1 MDDVASIDASRR
13 KAVGTIG
20 WLASANLAIF
30 LLVGLWS
37 ASSNSRALEKY
48 EQSRSTAT
56 SSFVGS
62 ERCATCHAS
71 EHGDWLASQHAIA
84 MQTASDRTILGNFD
98 GDTFVKDG
106 VESTF
111 FKKDGKFW
119 IRTDGPNGK
128 LSDFEIRYTF
138 GVSPLQ
144 QYLIELPK
152 GRLQALGIAWDA
164 RPKEEGGQRW
174 FHLYPDRNLK
184 AGDPLH
190 WTGIDQNWNY
200 QCAFCHSTNVKKGYD
215 VTADAFD
222 TTWSE
227 VSIGCEACH
236 GPASRHI
243 AWAAKTGDW
252 QKFDGPGKGFA
263 ARLNERKGIVWTMTA
278 SGTAARSETRKT
290 NNEIETCATCH
301 ARRQQVSDDFAET
314 RRFLD
319 AFRPFTLEPGLYH
332 VDGQQREEVYT
343 YASFLQSRM
352 HAAGVTCSDCHN
364 PHTGKLRAS
373 GNAVCAQCHA
383 SETFDTPSHHHHTS
397 GSEGAACASCHMPTT
412 TYMVVDP
419 RHDHS
424 MRIPRPDRTSQLGTP
439 NACNQCHSDKTALW
453 ATDVIRSWY
462 PSPKPGYQSFAE
474 AFDLGDHAAPE
485 AQAALRRIA
494 EDDTLPPIARAS
506 TVARLE
512 QFPSPQTL
520 EVAIKSLRSADV
532 GVRAAAVGVI
542 AGATPEI
549 RRSHLIPLLRDDA
562 RLVRMDVARSLAGPD
577 EQHLTPDDHAYFET
591 ALKEYIEA
599 ELFNAERPESQV
611 NLANLY
617 FARGQFDQ
625 AESALLAAIM
635 IEPTFIAAPITL
647 AELRRTRGHED
658 AAEHAL
664 RLALQKNP
672 KSADLMHAL
681 GLSLVRQRRVQE
693 AVDRLVEAANL
704 APDQA
709 RFSYVAAVAIHDIGN
724 PAEALT
730 LLRAALTRH
739 PYDRNILASLALYEM
754 QAGELSEALDH
765 AELLQKLEPQNQQF
779 QQMVKAIE
787 RMKD

>member
-1 MDDVASIDASRR
+1 MPKRCRKHSAVFLFLATVAGG
-13 KAVGTIG
+13 GT
-20 WLASANLAIF
+20 
-30 LLVGLWS
+30 S
-37 ASSNSRALEKY
+37 ASLDRAATQTNPSDSNALSGKAA
-48 EQSRSTAT
+48 Q
-56 SSFVGS
+56 FVGS
-62 ERCATCHAS
+62 ASCAGCHRS
-71 EHGDWLASQHAIA
+71 EHGEWRISQHAVA
-84 MQTASDRTILGNFD
+84 MQEATANTVLGQFD
-98 GDTFVKDG
+98 GGTFRHG
-106 VESTF
+106 GMTSTF
-111 FKKDGKFW
+111 FKKDEKFW
-119 IRTDGPNGK
+119 VRTDGLDGT
-128 LSDFEIRYTF
+128 LTDFEIRYTF

-152 GRLQALGIAWDA
+152 GRLQAFGIAWDA

-184 AGDPLH
+184 ARDPLH

-200 QCAFCHSTNVKKGYD
+200 QCAFCHSTNVKKRYD

-227 VSIGCEACH
+227 ISVGCEACH

-263 ARLNERKGIVWTMTA
+263 AQLNERKGIVWTMTP

-319 AFRPFTLEPGLYH
+319 AFRPSTLEAGLYH
-332 VDGQQREEVYT
+332 VDGQQRDEVYT

-383 SETFDTPSHHHHTS
+383 SETFDTPSHHHHAS
-397 GSEGAACASCHMPTT
+397 GSKGAACASCHMPTT

-453 ATDVIRSWY
+453 ARDAIRSWY

-474 AFDLGDHAAPE
+474 AFDLGDRAAPG
-485 AQAALRRIA
+485 AQAALLRIA
-494 EDDTLPPIARAS
+494 EDDTLPPIVRAS
-506 TVARLE
+506 TLARLE
-512 QFPSPQTL
+512 QFPSPQAL
-520 EVAIKSLRSADV
+520 EVAIKSLRSTD
-532 GVRAAAVGVI
+532 AAVRVAAIGII
-542 AGATPEI
+542 AGTTSEI
-549 RRSHLIPLLRDDA
+549 RRLHLVPLLRDET
-562 RLVRMDVARSLAGPD
+562 RTVRMGAARSLAGPD
-577 EQHLTPDDHAYFET
+577 EQHLSPDDHSYFET

-611 NLANLY
+611 NLGNLY
-617 FARGQFDQ
+617 FSRGQFDQ
-625 AESALLAAIM
+625 AESALMRAITL
-635 IEPTFIAAPITL
+635 EPTFVAAPITL
-647 AELRRTRGHED
+647 AELRRARGQEE
-658 AAEHAL
+658 AAEETL

-672 KSADLMHAL
+672 KSADLIHAL
-681 GLSLVRQRRVQE
+681 GLSLVRQQRVQE
-693 AVDRLVEAANL
+693 AVDKLREAANL
-704 APDQA
+704 APHQA
-709 RFSYVAAVAIHDIGN
+709 RFSYVAAVALHDIGK
-724 PAEALT
+724 PVEALT
-730 LLRAALTRH
+730 LLRAALARH
-739 PYDRNILASLALYEM
+739 PYDRDILASLALYQM
-754 QAGELSEALDH
+754 QAGELSDALHH

-787 RMKD
+787 RIKN

>member
-1 MDDVASIDASRR
+1 MPNRFRR
-13 KAVGTIG
+13 Q
-20 WLASANLAIF
+20 LAG
-30 LLVGLWS
+30 LLVLVTVGVGS
-37 ASSNSRALEKY
+37 PASLDRAAAQTNLTDP
-48 EQSRSTAT
+48 SILSTQAVQ
-56 SSFVGS
+56 FVGS
-62 ERCATCHAS
+62 ATCAGCHRR
-71 EHGDWLASQHAIA
+71 EHGEWRNSQHAVA
-84 MQTASDRTILGNFD
+84 MQEATANTVLGQFDDRTFREG
-98 GDTFVKDG
+98 G
-106 VESTF
+106 VTSTF
-111 FKKDGKFW
+111 FKRNEKFW
-119 IRTDGPNGK
+119 VRTDGPDGR
-128 LSDFEIRYTF
+128 LADFEIRYTF

-227 VSIGCEACH
+227 ISIGCEACH
-236 GPASRHI
+236 GPASRHV
-243 AWAAKTGDW
+243 AWAAKTGDG
-252 QKFDGPGKGFA
+252 QKSDGPGKGFA
-263 ARLNERKGIVWTMTA
+263 ARLNERKGIVWTMTP

-319 AFRPFTLEPGLYH
+319 AFRPSTIEPDLYH
-332 VDGQQREEVYT
+332 VDGQQRDEVYT

-383 SETFDTPSHHHHTS
+383 SETFDTPSHHHHKS

-453 ATDVIRSWY
+453 ARDAIRSWY

-474 AFDLGDHAAPE
+474 AFDLGDRSAPG
-485 AQAALRRIA
+485 AQDALMRIA
-494 EDDTLPPIARAS
+494 EDDSLPPIARAS
-506 TVARLE
+506 TIARLD
-512 QFPSPQTL
+512 QFPSPQAL
-520 EVAIKSLRSADV
+520 EVAIKSLRSTDAA
-532 GVRAAAVGVI
+532 VRAAAIGI
-542 AGATPEI
+542 ISGTNSEI
-549 RRSHLIPLLRDDA
+549 RRLRLAPLLRDET
-562 RLVRMDVARSLAGPD
+562 RTVRMGAARSLAGPD
-577 EQHLTPDDHAYFET
+577 EQHLNPDDHAYFET

-611 NLANLY
+611 NLGNLY

-625 AESALLAAIM
+625 AESALLRAITL
-635 IEPTFIAAPITL
+635 EPTFAAAPITL
-647 AELRRTRGHED
+647 AELQRTRGHEE
-658 AAEHAL
+658 AAEQTL
-664 RLALQKNP
+664 RFALQKNP
-672 KSADLMHAL
+672 KSADLVHAL

-693 AVDRLVEAANL
+693 AVDRLSEAANL

-709 RFSYVAAVAIHDIGN
+709 RFAYVAAVALHDIGKL
-724 PAEALT
+724 AEALT

-754 QAGELSEALDH
+754 QAGELSDALHH

-779 QQMVKAIE
+779 QQMARAIE
-787 RMKD
+787 RMKN